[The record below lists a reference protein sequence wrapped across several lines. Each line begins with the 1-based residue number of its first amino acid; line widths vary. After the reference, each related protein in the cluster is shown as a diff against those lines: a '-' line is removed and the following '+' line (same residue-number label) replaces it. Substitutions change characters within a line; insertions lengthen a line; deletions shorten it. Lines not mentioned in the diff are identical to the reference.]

1 MHELSFYRKRKNIS
15 QEELG
20 KKLGVQKTNIS
31 AWENGSRK
39 IPIKHLDALASAL
52 NLTASELNDITN
64 NQNESV
70 MQLKLKQSGC
80 YVPLVSMAAAAMCN
94 PGLMPM
100 MDCVSDR
107 AEEKVFFPGAKETDF
122 AIRVSGESMT
132 PWYPEGTLLLVRQ
145 IPISEIANGKRVVA
159 VLDNGDIVFKI
170 YARKNNKIAL
180 YSISDEGKDMVFDH
194 GIGLRYICK
203 VLSSIRNEDELDDA
217 MAGAGLH
224 HGWMDKYKKL

>member
-1 MHELSFYRKRKNIS
+1 MNELSFYRKRKNIS
-15 QEELG
+15 QDELG
-20 KKLGVQKTNIS
+20 KKLGVPKTNIS
-31 AWENGSRK
+31 AWENGTRK
-39 IPIKHLDALASAL
+39 VPVKHMDALAACL
-52 NLTASELNDITN
+52 NLTTSELNDIL
-64 NQNESV
+64 NQKNSLD
-70 MQLKLKQSGC
+70 QIKQNGC

-100 MDCVSDR
+100 MDCVADR

-122 AIRVSGESMT
+122 AIRVSGDSMT

-145 IPISEIANGKRVVA
+145 IPISEISNGKRVVA
-159 VLDNGDIVFKI
+159 VLDNGAIVFKI

-180 YSISDEGKDMVFDH
+180 FSINEEGKDLVFDQ

-217 MAGAGLH
+217 MSGAGLH
-224 HGWMDKYKKL
+224 HGWMDKYKEL